1 VARER
6 VASHNMLS
14 RAALLLF
21 SGCLSA
27 TCGALRPPLSSTGA
41 AQSRRSVLATG
52 GAAFAAALSAP
63 AWANTQPMLDKPM
76 DGFEDGA
83 AKRAAFLE
91 KQKKFKKAWRK
102 ELSNLEFA
110 SGDEEATEAIGA
122 LLKLINAN
130 GFEIPEGVRKMDL
143 DQVYK
148 AVQPKLSKGA
158 RMDFA
163 KLDRVVKD
171 ITTTKTLQGTS
182 ELGY

>member
-1 VARER
+1 
-6 VASHNMLS
+6 
-14 RAALLLF
+14 
-21 SGCLSA
+21 
-27 TCGALRPPLSSTGA
+27 
-41 AQSRRSVLATG
+41 
-52 GAAFAAALSAP
+52 
-63 AWANTQPMLDKPM
+63 M

-158 RMDFA
+158 R
-163 KLDRVVKD
+163 
-171 ITTTKTLQGTS
+171 S
-182 ELGY
+182 ESLSRMAYTPVLTRETCLSLLPRH